1 MMQMTTLW
9 DLTRCSKETL
19 AVGQQVFQ
27 LTHIELQLVNILR
40 NLATLWLARKLLVKQ
55 VFLIDPMTICY
66 VCGVEW
72 YPSFQRSKNEWAEM
86 CWAMPAEQF
95 KTTSDIKAVPSAKC
109 TLMIYVLSKVS
120 NLQLHTTRVVSPLP
134 WCRGRYQVPRRQWA
148 WSFQS
153 SDEHVTTSCQS
164 PWRHWITWVEGVECQ
179 VEWSWVRMIGR
190 FRKSRKAQLI
200 ESGQCA

>member
-1 MMQMTTLW
+1 MMQLTTLW
-9 DLTRCSKETL
+9 DLTRCSKATL

-27 LTHIELQLVNILR
+27 LTHIELQLVNILP
-40 NLATLWLARKLLVKQ
+40 NLVSLWLARKLLVKQ
-55 VFLIDPMTICY
+55 VFLIDPMRLCY
-66 VCGVEW
+66 VYGVEW
-72 YPSFQRSKNEWAEM
+72 YPSFQRSKMNGQKSM

-95 KTTSDIKAVPSAKC
+95 KTTSDIKAVPSTKC
-109 TLMIYVLSKVS
+109 TLITHVLSMSVS
-120 NLQLHTTRVVSPLP
+120 HLHPLLNQKGLQPPTTPRVVSPLP

-179 VEWSWVRMIGR
+179 VEWSWVKLSENDRT
-190 FRKSRKAQLI
+190 F
-200 ESGQCA
+200 